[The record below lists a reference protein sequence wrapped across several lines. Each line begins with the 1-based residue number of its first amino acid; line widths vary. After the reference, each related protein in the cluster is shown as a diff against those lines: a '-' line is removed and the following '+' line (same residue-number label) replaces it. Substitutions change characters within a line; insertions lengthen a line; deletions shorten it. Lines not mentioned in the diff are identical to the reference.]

1 MNPPRTRPEVKCRRC
16 HKANPSETK
25 FCVHCGA
32 KFTTES
38 HPSPPVRAVDDP
50 SHEAIAPTPPP
61 ARLEGERRL
70 VTVMFCDMAG
80 FTAMVSNLGPEA
92 SYAVMN
98 QIYEILIHCVNDF
111 GGTVNEMTGDGIVA
125 FFGAPRALEDAPSKA
140 LLSALAIHR
149 AVAAFNQRQDIPF
162 AVQMRIGIHYGP
174 VIVGN
179 LGNDLRFAFK
189 AVGDTVNLAARME
202 AAADPGM
209 TFVTR
214 EVYQLTQ
221 SLFRF
226 RDLGPILV
234 KGRDKTVHVY
244 RLLAQKK
251 DLYRPRL
258 GSERMIF
265 SSMVGRSKEAAQLE
279 REIQKTVDGKG
290 AIVNIIGDAGIG
302 KSRLVAEL
310 KPRMVEHGLA
320 VIWGR
325 ALSIGRNLSFHPV
338 IRILSKWAR
347 IDEEDPEDVALDKL
361 EHAVTAI
368 SPENAGEI
376 IPFVATMM
384 RIALPG
390 RYAQRVQGIR
400 GEALEQLIFKN
411 CRDLTMAVTRAQP
424 LVMVNEDLHWADT
437 STIDL
442 LAFLFR
448 LAETERILFIN
459 VFRPGYTTT
468 GERLTQLV
476 RERYASAYTEIP
488 LEPLDTGACQTVIA
502 NMLET
507 RQSHRRVIDEIT
519 QRAGGNPFFIEEI
532 VRTFIDQG
540 AAKMKDGS
548 LRLSPQVQDLTI
560 PPTINEVLMV
570 RIDKLGG
577 EARRLIKVAA
587 VIGRIFLYRI
597 LVDVAEAVAD
607 VDEQLAYLTAVQFI
621 SMRQSNNETEYQF
634 QHDLAQ
640 EAAYGS
646 IMLSKRR
653 QLHLKV
659 AGSIEKRFAHRLQD
673 FYGMLAY
680 HYSQG
685 EDEER
690 AAEFLIKAG
699 EEAMN
704 SSASAEALHY
714 YQSALELYLKKYGE
728 AADAD
733 RLALFE
739 KNIAFAYFNKGQYV
753 DAIRFFDRALRRLGV
768 RQPANRATLLVQF
781 AYSFLIYYLS
791 LYFPY
796 FKYRRRPDA
805 REQDILSLYL
815 NKAKALGVLDPVR
828 FFIES
833 ILIAKRMTAYDLS
846 LIDNGAAL
854 FAGTSVSISW
864 SGNSLRLSRR
874 ILDFCRVR
882 INPTD
887 VKSRLFHRMCALA
900 YNCVA
905 GNYPVADYDS
915 ELIEQNLYRGEIY
928 PAVLYIFHHGNRSL
942 EQGRRAQAQ
951 HMIDKLADIAATYG
965 NEFSKTVEHELN
977 AKMLLKYR
985 QVEDA
990 VRVTQKGIE
999 RAIRLDMHLFVHL
1012 FHALMARLNL
1022 MQADVAGAQE
1032 SLSRA
1037 AEYHAEAAGMPYY
1050 HSQFVLGRFACDFY
1064 LLKQALAEGD
1074 PRSIRAHRRA
1084 ANRSGR
1090 KMLRNAMKVA
1100 CDQTE
1105 ALRLKGRLAWLLDN
1119 QRAACKWWIKSVD
1132 VGIRLDARLELART
1146 YDQIG
1151 RSLGAPQ
1158 SRRTELRGREYRQY
1172 LDMAQELFQD
1182 VGLPVDGDG
1191 DRRRP
1196 APQ

>member
-1 MNPPRTRPEVKCRRC
+1 MNPQRMRPEVKCRHC
-16 HKANPSETK
+16 HKATPSESK

-32 KFTTES
+32 KFTS
-38 HPSPPVRAVDDP
+38 VSRQSPPIPAEGAPPRDALVSAPP
-50 SHEAIAPTPPP
+50 S
-61 ARLEGERRL
+61 RLDGERRL

-80 FTAMVSNLGPEA
+80 FTAMVSSLGPEA

-98 QIYEILIHCVNDF
+98 QIYEILIHCVNDH

-125 FFGAPRALEDAPSKA
+125 FFGAPRALEDAPPKA

-149 AVAAFNQRQDIPF
+149 AAAAFNRRRDTPF

-214 EVYQLTQ
+214 EVHQLTQ
-221 SLFRF
+221 SFFHF
-226 RDLGPILV
+226 RDLGEIHV
-234 KGRDKTVHVY
+234 KGRDKSVHVY

-265 SSMVGRSKEAAQLE
+265 STMVGRNQEVAQLE
-279 REIQKTVDGKG
+279 RQILRTVDGKG

-310 KPRMVEHGLA
+310 KPHMVEHGLA

-338 IRILSKWAR
+338 IRVLNRWAQ
-347 IDEEDPEDVALDKL
+347 IDEGDTETVAFEKL
-361 EHAVTAI
+361 ARAVTAI
-368 SPENAGEI
+368 SPENAEEI

-384 RIALPG
+384 RLTLP
-390 RYAQRVQGIR
+390 RQYAQRVQGIR

-411 CRDLTMAVTRAQP
+411 CRDLSLAVARTRP
-424 LVMVNEDLHWADT
+424 LVVVNEDLHWADT

-468 GERLTQLV
+468 SERLTQIV
-476 RERYASAYTEIP
+476 RERFAP
-488 LEPLDTGACQTVIA
+488 LYIEMPLAPLDTQACRTVIA

-519 QRAGGNPFFIEEI
+519 RRAGGNPFFLEEI

-540 AAKMKDGS
+540 AAKMMDGS
-548 LRLSPQVQDLTI
+548 LRLSEQVHGLTI

-570 RIDKLGG
+570 RIDQLRA

-607 VDEQLAYLTAVQFI
+607 IDEQLTYLAAMQFI
-621 SMRQSNNETEYQF
+621 SMRQNENETEYQF
-634 QHDLAQ
+634 KHDLAQ
-640 EAAYGS
+640 EAAYSS

-659 AGSIEKRFAHRLQD
+659 AASIEKRFGHRLQD

-714 YQSALELYLKKYGE
+714 YQSALELYLKKYGA

-739 KNIAFAYFNKGQYV
+739 KNIAFAYFNKGQYA
-753 DAIRFFDRALRRLGV
+753 DAILFFDRALARLGV
-768 RQPANRATLLVQF
+768 KQPANRATLWAQF

-796 FKYRRRPDA
+796 FNYRQKPA
-805 REQDILSLYL
+805 PREQEILSLYL

-833 ILIAKRMTAYDLS
+833 IVIAKRMTAYDLS

-887 VKSRLFHRMCALA
+887 IKSRLFHRMCALA

-915 ELIEQNLYRGEIY
+915 DLIEQNLYLGEIY
-928 PAVLYIFHHGNRSL
+928 PSVLYIFHHGNRSL
-942 EQGRRAQAQ
+942 EQGRRSQAQ
-951 HMIDKLADIAATYG
+951 RMIDQLADIAATYG
-965 NEFSKTVEHELN
+965 NAFSKTVEHELN
-977 AKMLLKYR
+977 ARMLLKYR
-985 QVEDA
+985 QIDAA
-990 VRVTQKGIE
+990 VRVTQAGID

-1012 FHALMARLNL
+1012 FHSIMARLNL
-1022 MQADVAGAQE
+1022 LQADIAGAQA

-1037 AEYHAEAAGMPYY
+1037 AEYNAEAAGMPYY
-1050 HSQFVLGRFACDFY
+1050 HSQFVLGRFACDLH
-1064 LLKQALAEGD
+1064 LLEQALAEGG
-1074 PRSIRAHRRA
+1074 PQSIRTRRKA
-1084 ANRSGR
+1084 AVRSGR
-1090 KMLRNAMKVA
+1090 KLLRNAVKVA

-1105 ALRLKGRLAWLLDN
+1105 AFRLRGCLAWALDN
-1119 QRAACKWWIKSVD
+1119 QSAACKWWLKSVD

-1146 YDQIG
+1146 YDRIG

-1158 SRRTELRGREYRQY
+1158 SRQAELRGRTHHHY
-1172 LDMAQELFQD
+1172 LEMAQGLFRE
-1182 VGLPVDGDG
+1182 VGL
-1191 DRRRP
+1191 
-1196 APQ
+1196 